1 VRRFA
6 TSGRAAFV
14 LNAVAGFH
22 HLLANDFFKKGMAA
36 TERAEKRVQFE
47 NAAQQIAASLNDFP
61 QGFIQDVATKVL
73 QSRVDEELKKIGEP

>member
-1 VRRFA
+1 
-6 TSGRAAFV
+6 
-14 LNAVAGFH
+14 
-22 HLLANDFFKKGMAA
+22 MAA

-47 NAAQQIAASLNDFP
+47 SAAQQIVASLNDFP